1 MPAIPL
7 RIYAILAG
15 GVAFVLLCGWIV
27 LAIRDSAVQA
37 ERAARAQKTI
47 EAFQNRRSVDDDT
60 ASRDDVELCLALG
73 GLPDGCGKLRRMGKD
88 ASPK

>member
-1 MPAIPL
+1 MPAIPF
-7 RIYAILAG
+7 RIYAMLAG

-47 EAFQNRRSVDDDT
+47 EAFQNRRSVDNET
-60 ASRDDVELCLALG
+60 ASRDDVGLCIDLG
-73 GLPDGCGKLRRMGKD
+73 GLPAECRELRRVFPN
-88 ASPK
+88 AAP